1 MTEGLRAELAARGY
15 AVVRGRDDLR
25 EAATSPWTFAERL
38 LGARPE
44 MLEQQ
49 PIRAVPGGRS
59 FASTRGFTPLH
70 SDSQL
75 HLGAPPDAQV
85 MACHQHAA
93 HGGET
98 LLLDTWALLDD
109 LQRDDP
115 ALLQALFEVPR
126 RIPFVFGDVYG
137 PTVSLRGGALCF
149 THSPMAPAPDPL
161 SQALDARLRA
171 HATVVVAVRA
181 GEVLVVDNRRMLHGR
196 RGFDDTARSF
206 TRLLAWLP
214 APLAEHPG
222 YTAAARAVRAPDLLA
237 DESDPRVRARFGAL
251 EPTSSRA
258 RARLQ
263 TVLAM
268 LRGVAPGVLAHH
280 TGVPEPVLYQWRDA
294 ALRGALRSLEE
305 TDAVDVSPDCD
316 ARLGGS

>member
-25 EAATSPWTFAERL
+25 EAATSPWAFAERL

-59 FASTRGFTPLH
+59 FASSRGFTPLH

-85 MACHQHAA
+85 MVCHQHAA
-93 HGGET
+93 AGGET
-98 LLLDTWALLDD
+98 LLLDTWALLEA
-109 LQRDDP
+109 LRREDP
-115 ALLQALFEVPR
+115 ALHRALFEVPR
-126 RIPFVFGDVYG
+126 RVPFVFGDVFG
-137 PTVSLRGGALCF
+137 PTVSLRGGSLCF
-149 THSPMAPAPDPL
+149 THSPMTPALDAL

-171 HATVVVAVRA
+171 HATVELPVRA

-196 RGFDDTARSF
+196 RGFDDTARWF

-214 APLAEHPG
+214 APLGEHPQH
-222 YTAAARAVRAPDLLA
+222 TAAARGVRASDLLA
-237 DESDPRVRARFGAL
+237 GESDPRVLARFGVG
-251 EPTSSRA
+251 ERPHRA
-258 RARLQ
+258 AQARVQ

-268 LRGVAPGVLAHH
+268 LRGVAPGLLAQQ

-305 TDAVDVSPDCD
+305 TDGADVSPRCD
-316 ARLGGS
+316 ARLRGA